1 MFIDEFRRM
10 WGTRI
15 MDENR
20 KSNSGCGIVSVVQ
33 IVLIILKL
41 LKLLDWSWWVIFA
54 PTLVSIG
61 IVLILIIIAV
71 ILNCIT

>member
-1 MFIDEFRRM
+1 MN
-10 WGTRI
+10 
-15 MDENR
+15 ENK

-54 PTLVSIG
+54 PTLISVG
-61 IVLILIIIAV
+61 IFLIVITAAIII
-71 ILNCIT
+71 NCLT